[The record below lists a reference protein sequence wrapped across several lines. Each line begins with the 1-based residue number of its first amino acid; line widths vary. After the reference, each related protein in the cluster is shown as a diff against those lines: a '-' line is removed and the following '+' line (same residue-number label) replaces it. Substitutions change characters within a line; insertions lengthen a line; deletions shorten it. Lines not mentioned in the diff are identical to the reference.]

1 MIFNNYTIKTFSKF
15 SIYRN
20 MTGKLNFFFFLIYMM
35 LNRKQNVVIWVEY
48 EIAAIYVT
56 KDVCDNWNCEA
67 DGNVGEGTVLNKIM
81 ENDS

>member
-1 MIFNNYTIKTFSKF
+1 M
-15 SIYRN
+15 
-20 MTGKLNFFFFLIYMM
+20 
-35 LNRKQNVVIWVEY
+35 KQNVVIWVEY
-48 EIAAIYVT
+48 EIAASYVT